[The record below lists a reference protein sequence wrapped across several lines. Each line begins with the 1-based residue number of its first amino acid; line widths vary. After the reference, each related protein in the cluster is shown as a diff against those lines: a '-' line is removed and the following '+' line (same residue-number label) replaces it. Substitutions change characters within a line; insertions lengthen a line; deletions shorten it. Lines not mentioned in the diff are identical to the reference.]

1 MELIRI
7 NRQKLK
13 IMLTPSDMTH
23 YHLDSQEL
31 ERNFGQ
37 TRGAFRRFLEDLRRQ
52 TDFEFDDRRI
62 SIQFF
67 PSREGG
73 CELFLS
79 SLTPLGGEAEEEK
92 KRPQGSLPVA
102 RLPSKGVGVSR
113 EVAFRLNTMELLL
126 RVCFRLATVGYIGA
140 SEAWKDTRGFYYLLL
155 QMPSTSLFSL
165 PDELAFL
172 SEYGKPE
179 NAAMLRI
186 YFKEHGHMISAPDA
200 VERLHTLC

>member
-126 RVCFRLATVGYIGA
+126 RVCSRLATVGYIGA
-140 SEAWKDTRGFYYLLL
+140 SRLGRTRAAFTIFCCKCPPPPCSRFPTSL
-155 QMPSTSLFSL
+155 PSFRNTASPKTPPCSASTSRSTV
-165 PDELAFL
+165 
-172 SEYGKPE
+172 
-179 NAAMLRI
+179 I
-186 YFKEHGHMISAPDA
+186 
-200 VERLHTLC
+200 